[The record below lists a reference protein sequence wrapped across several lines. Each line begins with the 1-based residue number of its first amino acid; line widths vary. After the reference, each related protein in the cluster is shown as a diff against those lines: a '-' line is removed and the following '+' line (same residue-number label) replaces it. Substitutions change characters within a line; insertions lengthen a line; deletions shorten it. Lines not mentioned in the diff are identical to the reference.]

1 MIYGD
6 GQFTF
11 TVLPEAK
18 RDAALKK
25 MINSRKKAVAEMN
38 ADNEN
43 EAQDADSESEEKN
56 K

>member
-25 MINSRKKAVAEMN
+25 MINSRKKAVAEMH

-43 EAQDADSESEEKN
+43 EAQDADSGSEEKN
-56 K
+56 E